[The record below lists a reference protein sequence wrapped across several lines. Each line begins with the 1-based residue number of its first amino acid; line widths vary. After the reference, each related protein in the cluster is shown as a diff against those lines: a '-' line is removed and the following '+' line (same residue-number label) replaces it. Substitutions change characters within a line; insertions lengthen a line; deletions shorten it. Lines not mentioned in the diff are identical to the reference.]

1 MKKYTGYL
9 MVGLVSSMTTMGGF
23 YLMNESGNNPFITSA
38 SNQKNGDFELVDYK
52 GNYGYDAPNFVE
64 ASNKA
69 VHTVVSIK
77 NYSNQR
83 QQQQQQMFDPFD
95 FFFGQPD
102 QQQRG
107 RQQQQQQ
114 DQDQPSGMGSGVIIS
129 QDGYIVTNNHVIQ
142 GATKIEVTLNNQK
155 SYIAELVGSDPSTD
169 IALLKI
175 SEKGLPFS
183 KFVDSDAINVGDWV
197 LAVGNPFGLTSTVT
211 AGIVS
216 AKGRSINILGK
227 NSESPIESFIQ
238 TDAAINP
245 GNSGGALVNANGDLI
260 GINTAISSPT
270 GAYSGY
276 GFAVP
281 TNLVKKVVE
290 DIKSY
295 GMVQRGYLGIK
306 GFDLSNDQAVA
317 QYNKQFKKGIKT
329 QNGVMV
335 TELVSKGSAVDSGIE
350 EGDIITQVDGKD
362 VTSFSSLSFIVGSK
376 RPGDKVNIKVRRGN
390 AEKTYTVT
398 LKDAKGGT
406 KIRSKADLTPIE
418 VLGAEFEPLTERQKD
433 SFGINYGVMAKNV
446 NSNGKLAGA
455 GVQDEFIILS
465 INDKEVSSQ
474 DDIEK
479 VLKNHK
485 GRVSIKFA
493 DYYGRIY
500 TKGFTMD

>member
-9 MVGLVSSMTTMGGF
+9 LVGLVSSMTTMGGF
-23 YLMNESGNNPFITSA
+23 YLMNDNTNNPFITNA
-38 SNQKNGDFELVDYK
+38 NEQKNGDFELVDYK

-77 NYSNQR
+77 NYSNRR
-83 QQQQQQMFDPFD
+83 QQQQQQFFDPFD
-95 FFFGQPD
+95 FFFGQPSP
-102 QQQRG
+102 QQRG
-107 RQQQQQQ
+107 RQQQQP

-142 GATKIEVTLNNQK
+142 GASKIEVTLNNQK
-155 SYIAELVGSDPSTD
+155 SYTAELVGTDPSTD

-175 SEKGLPFS
+175 TEKGLPFT

-281 TNLVKKVVE
+281 ANLVKKVVE

-306 GFDLSNDQAVA
+306 GFDLSNEDAVK
-317 QYNKQFKKGIKT
+317 QYNREFKKNVKT
-329 QNGVMV
+329 DNGVMV
-335 TELVSKGSAVDSGIE
+335 TELVSKGSAIDSGIE
-350 EGDIITQVDGKD
+350 EGDIITAVDGKPI
-362 VTSFSSLSFIVGSK
+362 TSFSTLSFIVGSK
-376 RPGDKVNIKVRRGN
+376 RPGDKVALTVKRGN
-390 AEKTYTVT
+390 AQKTYTIT
-398 LKDAKGGT
+398 LKDAKGST
-406 KIRSKADLTPIE
+406 KVRSKADLTPTE
-418 VLGAEFEPLTERQKD
+418 LLGAQFEPLTERQKD
-433 SFGINYGVMAKNV
+433 NFGINYGVMVKDLE
-446 NSNGKLAGA
+446 SGGKLAAA
-455 GVQDEFIILS
+455 GVQNEFIILS
-465 INDKEVSSQ
+465 INEKNVSSQ
-474 DDIEK
+474 EDIEK
-479 VLKNHK
+479 ILKNYK

>member
-9 MVGLVSSMTTMGGF
+9 LVGLVSSMTTLGGF
-23 YLMNESGNNPFITSA
+23 YLMSENGNGPFITNA
-38 SNQKNGDFELVDYK
+38 SNEKNGDFEFVDYK

-64 ASNKA
+64 ASSKA
-69 VHTVVSIK
+69 IHTVVSIK
-77 NYSNQR
+77 NYSPQR
-83 QQQQQQMFDPFD
+83 QRQSQQFFDPFD

-102 QQQRG
+102 QQQR
-107 RQQQQQQ
+107 RPQQQQE
-114 DQDQPSGMGSGVIIS
+114 QDQPSGMGSGVIIS
-129 QDGYIVTNNHVIQ
+129 QDGYIVTNNHVID
-142 GATKIEVTLNNQK
+142 GASKIEVTLNNQK
-155 SYIAELVGSDPSTD
+155 SYTAELVGTDPSTD

-175 SEKGLPFS
+175 SEKGLPFT
-183 KFVDSDAINVGDWV
+183 KFVNSDGINVGDWV

-281 TNLVKKVVE
+281 ANLVKKVVD

-295 GMVQRGYLGIK
+295 GIVQRGYLGIK
-306 GFDLSNDQAVA
+306 GFDLSNDDAVK
-317 QYNKQFKKGIKT
+317 QYNKQFKKNIKT
-329 QNGVMV
+329 DNGVMV
-335 TELVSKGSAVDSGIE
+335 TELVSKGSAIDSGIE
-350 EGDIITQVDGKD
+350 EGDIIKEVDGKAI
-362 VTSFSSLSFIVGSK
+362 TSFSSLSFVIGSK
-376 RPGDKVNIKVRRGN
+376 RPGDKVDIKVQRGN
-390 AEKTYTVT
+390 ANKTYTIT

-406 KIRSKADLTPIE
+406 KVRSKADLTPSEI
-418 VLGAEFEPLTERQKD
+418 LGAEFEPLTERQKD
-433 SFGINYGVMAKNV
+433 SFGINYGVMVKHLE
-446 NSNGKLAGA
+446 NSGKLAAA
-455 GVQDEFIILS
+455 GVQEEFIILT
-465 INDKEVSSQ
+465 INDKEVSSKA
-474 DDIEK
+474 DIEK
-479 VLKNHK
+479 LLKNHK

-493 DYYGRIY
+493 DFYGRIY

>member
-23 YLMNESGNNPFITSA
+23 YLMNESGSNPFITNA

-83 QQQQQQMFDPFD
+83 QQQQQMFDPFD
-95 FFFGQPD
+95 FFFGQPE

-107 RQQQQQQ
+107 RPQQQQ
-114 DQDQPSGMGSGVIIS
+114 DQQDQPSGMGSGVIIS

-142 GATKIEVTLNNQK
+142 GASKIEVTLNNQK

-175 SEKGLPFS
+175 SEKSLPFT

-197 LAVGNPFGLTSTVT
+197 LAVGNPFGLNSTVT

-270 GAYSGY
+270 GSYSGY

-281 TNLVKKVVE
+281 ANLVKKVVE

-295 GMVQRGYLGIK
+295 GIVQRGYLGVK

-317 QYNKQFKKGIKT
+317 QYNKQYKKNVKS

-335 TELVSKGSAVDSGIE
+335 TELVSKGSAIDSGIE
-350 EGDIITQVDGKD
+350 EGDIITEVDGKE
-362 VTSFSSLSFIVGSK
+362 VTSFSSLSFLVGSK
-376 RPGDKVNIKVRRGN
+376 RPGDKVAIKVRRGN
-390 AEKTYTVT
+390 AEKTYTIT

-406 KIRSKADLTPIE
+406 KIRSKADLSPTE
-418 VLGAEFEPLTERQKD
+418 LLGAEFEPLTERQKD
-433 SFGINYGVMAKNV
+433 SFGINYGVMVKNLD
-446 NSNGKLAGA
+446 NSGKLAAA

-465 INDKEVSSQ
+465 VNDKEVSSQ
-474 DDIEK
+474 EDIEK
-479 VLKNHK
+479 ILKSHK

>member
-1 MKKYTGYL
+1 

-23 YLMNESGNNPFITSA
+23 YLMNESGNNPFITNA

-95 FFFGQPD
+95 FFFGQPE

-107 RQQQQQQ
+107 RQQPQQ

-155 SYIAELVGSDPSTD
+155 SYIAELVGTDPSTD

-175 SEKGLPFS
+175 SEKSLPFT

-281 TNLVKKVVE
+281 ANLVKKVVE

-295 GMVQRGYLGIK
+295 GIVQRGYLGIK
-306 GFDLSNDQAVA
+306 GFDLSNDQAVK
-317 QYNKQFKKGIKT
+317 QYNQQFKKSIKT

-350 EGDIITQVDGKD
+350 EGDIITAVDGKD

-376 RPGDKVNIKVRRGN
+376 RPGDKVAIKVRRGN
-390 AEKTYTVT
+390 TEKTYTIT

-406 KIRSKADLTPIE
+406 KVRSKADLSPTE

-446 NSNGKLAGA
+446 ESNGKLAQA

-465 INDKEVSSQ
+465 VNDKEVSSQ
-474 DDIEK
+474 EDIEK
-479 VLKNHK
+479 ILKNHK

>member
-9 MVGLVSSMTTMGGF
+9 LVGLVSSMTTLGGF
-23 YLMNESGNNPFITSA
+23 YFVNNKENSPLI
-38 SNQKNGDFELVDYK
+38 SNAKNSNNGDFELVDYK
-52 GNYGYDAPNFVE
+52 GNYGYNAPNFVE

-83 QQQQQQMFDPFD
+83 QQQQQQFFDPFD
-95 FFFGQPD
+95 FFFGQPE
-102 QQQRG
+102 QQQR
-107 RQQQQQQ
+107 RQQQQQP

-129 QDGYIVTNNHVIQ
+129 QDGYIVTNNHVIA
-142 GATKIEVTLNNQK
+142 GASKIEVTLNNQK
-155 SYIAELVGSDPSTD
+155 SYIAELVGTDPSTD

-175 SEKGLPFS
+175 NDKGLPFT

-245 GNSGGALVNANGDLI
+245 GNSGGALTNANGDLI

-281 TNLVKKVVE
+281 ANLVKKVVE

-295 GMVQRGYLGIK
+295 GIVQRGYLGIM
-306 GFDLSNDQAVA
+306 GFDLSNDDAVK
-317 QYNKQFKKGIKT
+317 QYNKQYKKNVKSES
-329 QNGVMV
+329 GVLV
-335 TELVSKGSAVDSGIE
+335 TELVSKGSAIDSGIE
-350 EGDIITQVDGKD
+350 EGDIIKEVDGKPI
-362 VTSFSSLSFIVGSK
+362 TNFSNLSFIVGSK
-376 RPGDKVNIKVRRGN
+376 RPGDKVALKVRRGN
-390 AEKTYTVT
+390 TEKTYTIT
-398 LKDAKGGT
+398 LKDAKGST
-406 KIRSKADLTPIE
+406 KVRSKADLTPTEI
-418 VLGAEFEPLTERQKD
+418 LGADFEPLTERQKD
-433 SFGINYGVMAKNV
+433 SFGINYGVSVKINDNTA
-446 NSNGKLAGA
+446 KLAQA
-455 GVQDEFIILS
+455 GVQDDFILLS
-465 INDKEVSSQ
+465 VNDKEVSSKA
-474 DDIEK
+474 DIEK
-479 VLKNHK
+479 VLKNYK

-500 TKGFTMD
+500 TKGFTMN

>member
-9 MVGLVSSMTTMGGF
+9 LVGLVSSMTTLGGF
-23 YLMNESGNNPFITSA
+23 YLMSDNANVPFITNA
-38 SNQKNGDFELVDYK
+38 NNQKNGDFEFVDYK

-64 ASNKA
+64 ASSKA
-69 VHTVVSIK
+69 IHTVVSIK
-77 NYSNQR
+77 NYSSQR
-83 QQQQQQMFDPFD
+83 QRQNQQYFDPFD

-102 QQQRG
+102 QQQR
-107 RQQQQQQ
+107 RPQQQQE
-114 DQDQPSGMGSGVIIS
+114 QDQPSGMGSGVIIS
-129 QDGYIVTNNHVIQ
+129 QDGYIVTNNHVID
-142 GATKIEVTLNNQK
+142 GASKIEVTLNNQK
-155 SYIAELVGSDPSTD
+155 SYTAELVGTDPSTD

-175 SEKGLPFS
+175 TEKGLPFT
-183 KFVDSDAINVGDWV
+183 KFVNSDGINVGDWV

-281 TNLVKKVVE
+281 ANLVKKVVE
-290 DIKSY
+290 DIKAY
-295 GMVQRGYLGIK
+295 GIVQRGYLGVK
-306 GFDLSNDQAVA
+306 GFDLSNEDAVK
-317 QYNKQFKKGIKT
+317 QYNKQFKKNIKT
-329 QNGVMV
+329 DNGVMV
-335 TELVSKGSAVDSGIE
+335 TELVSKGSAIDSGIE
-350 EGDIITQVDGKD
+350 EGDIIKEVDGKPI
-362 VTSFSSLSFIVGSK
+362 TSFSSLSFIIGSK
-376 RPGDKVNIKVRRGN
+376 RPGDKVDIKVQRGN
-390 AEKTYTVT
+390 ATKSYSIT
-398 LKDAKGGT
+398 LKDAKGST
-406 KIRSKADLTPIE
+406 KVRSKADLTPSEI
-418 VLGAEFEPLTERQKD
+418 LGAEFDPLTERQKD
-433 SFGINYGVMAKNV
+433 SFGINYGVMVKHLE
-446 NSNGKLAGA
+446 SSGKLAIA
-455 GVQDEFIILS
+455 GVQNEFIILT

-474 DDIEK
+474 ADIEK
-479 VLKNHK
+479 LLKNHK

>member
-1 MKKYTGYL
+1 M
-9 MVGLVSSMTTMGGF
+9 
-23 YLMNESGNNPFITSA
+23 
-38 SNQKNGDFELVDYK
+38 
-52 GNYGYDAPNFVE
+52 
-64 ASNKA
+64 
-69 VHTVVSIK
+69 
-77 NYSNQR
+77 
-83 QQQQQQMFDPFD
+83 
-95 FFFGQPD
+95 
-102 QQQRG
+102 
-107 RQQQQQQ
+107 
-114 DQDQPSGMGSGVIIS
+114 
-129 QDGYIVTNNHVIQ
+129 
-142 GATKIEVTLNNQK
+142 
-155 SYIAELVGSDPSTD
+155 
-169 IALLKI
+169 
-175 SEKGLPFS
+175 
-183 KFVDSDAINVGDWV
+183 
-197 LAVGNPFGLTSTVT
+197 AVGNPFGLTSTVT

-281 TNLVKKVVE
+281 ANLVKKVVE

-295 GMVQRGYLGIK
+295 GIVQRGYLGIK
-306 GFDLSNDQAVA
+306 GFDLSNDQAVK
-317 QYNKQFKKGIKT
+317 QYNQQFKKSIKT

-350 EGDIITQVDGKD
+350 EGDIITAVDGKD

-376 RPGDKVNIKVRRGN
+376 RPGDKVAIKVRRGN
-390 AEKTYTVT
+390 TEKTYTIT

-406 KIRSKADLTPIE
+406 KVRSKADLSPTE

-446 NSNGKLAGA
+446 ESNGKLAQA

-465 INDKEVSSQ
+465 VNDKEVSSQ
-474 DDIEK
+474 EDIEK
-479 VLKNHK
+479 ILKNHK

>member
-9 MVGLVSSMTTMGGF
+9 LVGLMSSMTTLGGF
-23 YLMNESGNNPFITSA
+23 YFMNESGNNPFITDANNS
-38 SNQKNGDFELVDYK
+38 KNGDFQLVDYK

-64 ASNKA
+64 ASKKA

-77 NYSNQR
+77 NYSNQK
-83 QQQQQQMFDPFD
+83 QQQQQQFDPFD
-95 FFFGQPD
+95 FFFGQPE
-102 QQQRG
+102 QQQRRG
-107 RQQQQQQ
+107 QQQQQQ
-114 DQDQPSGMGSGVIIS
+114 PDQPSGMGSGVIIS
-129 QDGYIVTNNHVIQ
+129 QDGYIVTNNHVIA
-142 GATKIEVTLNNQK
+142 GASKIEVTLNNQK
-155 SYIAELVGSDPSTD
+155 SYIAELVGTDPSTD

-175 SEKGLPFS
+175 SEKGLPFT

-295 GMVQRGYLGIK
+295 GIVQRGYLGIK

-317 QYNKQFKKGIKT
+317 QYNKEFKKNIKT
-329 QNGVMV
+329 QNGVMI
-335 TELVSKGSAVDSGIE
+335 TELVSKGSAIDSGIE
-350 EGDIITQVDGKD
+350 NGDIITEVDGKE
-362 VTSFSSLSFIVGSK
+362 VTSFSNLSFLVGSK
-376 RPGDKVNIKVRRGN
+376 RPGDKVNIKVRRG
-390 AEKTYTVT
+390 AADKTYTIT

-406 KIRSKADLTPIE
+406 KIRSKADLSPTEI
-418 VLGAEFEPLTERQKD
+418 LGAEFEPLTERQKD
-433 SFGINYGVMAKNV
+433 SFGINYGVMVKNLD
-446 NSNGKLAGA
+446 NSGKLAAA

-465 INDKEVSSQ
+465 VNDKEVSSQ
-474 DDIEK
+474 DAIEK
-479 VLKNHK
+479 ILKNYK

>member
-9 MVGLVSSMTTMGGF
+9 LVGLVSSMTTMGGF
-23 YLMNESGNNPFITSA
+23 YLMNDNTNNPFITNA
-38 SNQKNGDFELVDYK
+38 NEQKNGDFELVDYK

-77 NYSNQR
+77 NYSNRRQL
-83 QQQQQQMFDPFD
+83 QQQQFFDPFD
-95 FFFGQPD
+95 FFFGQPSP
-102 QQQRG
+102 QQRG
-107 RQQQQQQ
+107 RQQQQP

-142 GATKIEVTLNNQK
+142 GASKIEVTLNNQK
-155 SYIAELVGSDPSTD
+155 SYTAELVGTDPSTD

-175 SEKGLPFS
+175 TEKGLPFT

-281 TNLVKKVVE
+281 ANLVKKVVE

-306 GFDLSNDQAVA
+306 GFDLSNEDAVK
-317 QYNKQFKKGIKT
+317 QYNREFKKNVKT
-329 QNGVMV
+329 DKGVMV
-335 TELVSKGSAVDSGIE
+335 TELVSKGSAIDSGIE
-350 EGDIITQVDGKD
+350 EGDIITAVDGKPI
-362 VTSFSSLSFIVGSK
+362 TSFSTLSFIVGSK
-376 RPGDKVNIKVRRGN
+376 RPGDKVTLTVKRGN
-390 AEKTYTVT
+390 AQKTYTIT
-398 LKDAKGGT
+398 LKDAKGST
-406 KIRSKADLTPIE
+406 KVRSKADLTPTE
-418 VLGAEFEPLTERQKD
+418 LLGAQFEPLTERQKD
-433 SFGINYGVMAKNV
+433 NFGINYGVMVKDLE
-446 NSNGKLAGA
+446 SGGKLAAA
-455 GVQDEFIILS
+455 GVQNEFIILS
-465 INDKEVSSQ
+465 INEKNVSSQ
-474 DDIEK
+474 EDIEK
-479 VLKNHK
+479 ILKNYK

>member
-1 MKKYTGYL
+1 
-9 MVGLVSSMTTMGGF
+9 
-23 YLMNESGNNPFITSA
+23 MNESGNNPFITNA

-95 FFFGQPD
+95 FFFGQPE

-107 RQQQQQQ
+107 RQQPQQ

-155 SYIAELVGSDPSTD
+155 SYIAELVGTDPSTD

-175 SEKGLPFS
+175 SEKSLPFT

-281 TNLVKKVVE
+281 ANLVKKVVE

-295 GMVQRGYLGIK
+295 GIVQRGYLGIK
-306 GFDLSNDQAVA
+306 GFDLSNDQAVK
-317 QYNKQFKKGIKT
+317 QYNQQFKKSIKT

-350 EGDIITQVDGKD
+350 EGDIITAVDGKD

-376 RPGDKVNIKVRRGN
+376 RPGDKVAIKVRRGN
-390 AEKTYTVT
+390 TEKTYTIT

-406 KIRSKADLTPIE
+406 KVRSKADLSPTE

-446 NSNGKLAGA
+446 ESNGKLAQA

-465 INDKEVSSQ
+465 VNDKEVSSQ
-474 DDIEK
+474 EDIEK
-479 VLKNHK
+479 ILKNHK